1 MFIEL
6 VLKLHL
12 CQYDK
17 KLQFEE
23 LLWLFF
29 FFFQKHLENLFK
41 DTFLM
46 NASGFLGSKIVKW
59 RVKNSTSI
67 TVHALLSQKVIRN
80 KLEMI
85 VNKIW

>member
-1 MFIEL
+1 MS
-6 VLKLHL
+6 
-12 CQYDK
+12 
-17 KLQFEE
+17 
-23 LLWLFF
+23 
-29 FFFQKHLENLFK
+29 
-41 DTFLM
+41 
-46 NASGFLGSKIVKW
+46 ASGFLGSKIVKW